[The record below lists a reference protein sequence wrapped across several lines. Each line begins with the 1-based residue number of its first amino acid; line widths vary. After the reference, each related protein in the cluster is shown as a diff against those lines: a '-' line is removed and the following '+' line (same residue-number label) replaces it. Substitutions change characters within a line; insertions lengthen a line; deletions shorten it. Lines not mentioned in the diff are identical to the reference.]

1 MELAFWS
8 NGSPKKARKKV
19 VLPNGDTMFP
29 GGPDAALDLYKYEEV
44 GKAHGP
50 HQTLTGPTYSL
61 DGDTITA
68 TYAAVYE
75 PIEQI
80 RGQKITACKA
90 MAGSLIVQF
99 IPEYKQRNLLA
110 QGVILSDKG
119 RANWTVEELAAW
131 DAAQVIWGT
140 VSAVRTAS
148 NDFEIAVAAET
159 DAATLV
165 TMEPTWPNVPGVYP
179 PEPPEPEVDNPPVGP
194 V

>member
-119 RANWTVEELAAW
+119 RANWTVDELAAW

-179 PEPPEPEVDNPPVGP
+179 PVGP